1 VTRFAALARGACSDL
16 HIARR
21 AVFVLFA
28 AAALLDCSSS
38 ESGGAGSSA
47 GAGVAGSAVGLS
59 GGNAAAGSGALG
71 ASGNSG
77 AEPSNA
83 GAPSAGASGSPDLG
97 GAQAAGAGGQPISG
111 GAAGAAG
118 TAGSGSDPL
127 GDITKIAPTAGC
139 GKDPGQAI
147 GTAVKGTIA
156 TMGTKDASC
165 ADSKCGAW
173 SYTREYYVTLPKG
186 YDKSKAYP
194 LVLQGSGCGGDGRGV
209 YPLDGLG
216 EPLVNN
222 TVIGVGLSPPPT
234 AIGHVV
240 TAGPGGAGSAT
251 GLACFD
257 DKEGDD
263 SVDWIFYE
271 DLYDK
276 LSTELCFDRN
286 RVFSA
291 GFSTGAWF
299 TNELGCKYA
308 GDAKRPVRGI
318 MPNTGGLPSEPEFEP
333 TCTNKPMTGMWVGQ
347 VGDVNNPWTGN
358 EFAISRA
365 MKVNGC
371 AQSSYDQATYV
382 DFPIG
387 GNNATSTCK
396 KIVGC
401 PDLYPLV
408 VCALPGTAHSS
419 NDSVV
424 NPGFATFLK
433 MFEAAPYLTP

>member
-1 VTRFAALARGACSDL
+1 MRLPFPSAALVVCAAALAYA
-16 HIARR
+16 
-21 AVFVLFA
+21 
-28 AAALLDCSSS
+28 CSSS
-38 ESGGAGSSA
+38 EGGGGTSSQSGGPSAAGSTVGASGSSA
-47 GAGVAGSAVGLS
+47 AS
-59 GGNAAAGSGALG
+59 GGSPSASGSNGAAGA
-71 ASGNSG
+71 AV
-77 AEPSNA
+77 A
-83 GAPSAGASGSPDLG
+83 GAPSAGANSDTTAGSG
-97 GAQAAGAGGQPISG
+97 GASTAGAGGQAIAGASSG
-111 GAAGAAG
+111 GA
-118 TAGSGSDPL
+118 GSAPL
-127 GDITKIAPTAGC
+127 NDITKVVPTAGC

-173 SYTREYYVTLPKG
+173 SYTREYYITLPKG
-186 YDKSKAYP
+186 YDKNKAYP

-240 TAGPGGAGSAT
+240 TSGPGGAGSAS

-276 LSTELCFDRN
+276 LSSELCFDRN

-308 GDAKRPVRGI
+308 GDATRPVRGI
-318 MPNTGGLPSEPEFEP
+318 MPNTGGLPSEPQFEP

-347 VGDVNNPWTGN
+347 VGDVNNPWAGN

-387 GNNATSTCK
+387 GNNAANTCK